1 MEPTPKIM
9 AVLGGLGR
17 LVHVEDTAE
26 LACHLCE
33 GRHLDLLLVYP
44 IIVPMAMSL
53 DASLPDQECAA
64 QQAIQR
70 GLEVSKRFGCH
81 TETRIVRHRRP
92 ADAVLDLIHKECV
105 ESIVLGVRINPHLP
119 HDYDRAESAEMEIV
133 HRAECE
139 VIVDREP
146 LDRSNL
152 PVEAA

>member
-1 MEPTPKIM
+1 M

-17 LVHVEDTAE
+17 LVHVEHTAE

-33 GRHLDLLLVYP
+33 GRNSELLLVYP
-44 IIVPMAMSL
+44 IIVPLTMPL
-53 DASLPDQECAA
+53 DASLPDQESAA
-64 QQAIQR
+64 QQAIEC
-70 GLEVSKRFGCH
+70 GLAVSKRFGCY

-92 ADAVLDLIHKECV
+92 ADAVLDLIHKEHV
-105 ESIVLGVRINPHLP
+105 DSIVLGVRINTHVP

-152 PVEAA
+152 PLEAA